1 MKTVLPTRVRC
12 RIFSMAGVS
21 FFVTFH
27 TFEGGRIQISQ
38 VAQNVEIANSNGVYI
53 SYVIVI
59 IFTE

>member
-1 MKTVLPTRVRC
+1 
-12 RIFSMAGVS
+12 MAGVS